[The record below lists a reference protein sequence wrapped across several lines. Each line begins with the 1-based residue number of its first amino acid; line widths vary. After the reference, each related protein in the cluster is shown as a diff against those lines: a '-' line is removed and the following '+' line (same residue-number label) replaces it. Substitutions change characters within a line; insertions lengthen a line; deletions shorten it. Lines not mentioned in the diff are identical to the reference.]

1 MLISHRTGTFE
12 LATSQPKTEILF
24 GIGVSPGVA
33 IGEAFVVDRRKVRYP
48 THHIEP
54 EDTGSEIQRFKQA
67 VNGAKDSL
75 NLLRDKLI
83 AQGEREHTAIL
94 DAHLL
99 MMQDP
104 LLLEDTERRISDERK
119 CAEWAFR
126 STLREI
132 KRHFDALGDDYFR
145 ERRSDIDFV
154 GQRILAALSNENERP
169 IDQAPE
175 NAILVAHE
183 LSPADTLS
191 LAKRHVKGIVTEVG
205 GATSHTAILACALE
219 IPAVLGCAE
228 VVDQVG
234 RGDRMVVNGEKGE
247 VLLQPNA
254 QVVMHYQELAE
265 EQLNFRSQLRKE
277 SALAPETTDQHAVE
291 ILANIELVDEAKG
304 VVANGATG
312 VGLYRTEFLFL
323 REGPLPTEEEHFR
336 TYAQVLAEL
345 GPDAKVVF
353 RTFDLGSD
361 KLSDKLKLPAE
372 HNPALGLR
380 GCRLALAHEP
390 LLRDQ
395 LRALLRATGACQAGS
410 IMFPMISDV
419 AELRMMRAV
428 LNEEM
433 DALEKEG
440 HAIWRDVPVG
450 IMVELPS
457 AVWVADRLAQECDF
471 FSVGTNDLLQYSL
484 AMDRGNE
491 HVAHLYH
498 PLHLSNLR
506 ALEHVVKAGHAAG
519 IPVGLCGEMAAVP
532 LNLPISVALGFDSLS
547 MPLSAVPEIKW
558 YLRRFAKADADALLA
573 DCMHLSLAEDIELR
587 VRQAITQWVPQRG
600 RLSIVPH

>member
-1 MLISHRTGTFE
+1 MAIAGSK
-12 LATSQPKTEILF
+12 PEILF

-33 IGEAFVVDRRKVRYP
+33 IGEAFVVDRRKIKYP

-54 EDTGSEIQRFKQA
+54 EDVERELQRFKQA
-67 VNGAKDSL
+67 VHSAKGALHS
-75 NLLRDKLI
+75 LRDKLI

-104 LLLEDTERRISDERK
+104 LLLEDTERRIENERK

-154 GQRILAALSNENERP
+154 GQRILAALSNEHERA
-169 IDQAPE
+169 IDQAPDH
-175 NAILVAHE
+175 AILVAHE

-191 LAKRHVKGIVTEVG
+191 LAKRNVKGIVTEVG

-219 IPAVLGCAE
+219 IPAVLGCAG
-228 VVDQVG
+228 VVEQVG
-234 RGDRMVVNGEKGE
+234 QGDPMIVNGEKGE
-247 VLLQPNA
+247 VFLQPNA
-254 QVVMHYQELAE
+254 QIVSHYQELAE
-265 EQLNFRSQLRKE
+265 EHLNFRSQLRKQ
-277 SALAPETTDQHAVE
+277 SALAPETIDQHAVE
-291 ILANIELVDEAKG
+291 ILANIELLEEAKS
-304 VVANGATG
+304 VVPNGSTG

-323 REGPLPTEEEHFR
+323 REGPLPTEDEHFE
-336 TYAQVLAEL
+336 TYSKVLMDL
-345 GPDAKVVF
+345 GPDAKVIF

-380 GCRLALAHEP
+380 GCRLAMAHEP

-395 LRALLRATGACQAGS
+395 LRALIRATGQSKSGS

-419 AELRMMRAV
+419 TELRTIRDV
-428 LNEEM
+428 LNQEM

-440 HAIWRDVPVG
+440 QIIWRDVPVG

-457 AVWVADRLAQECDF
+457 AVWVADRLAEECDF

-506 ALEHVVKAGHAAG
+506 ALDHVVRAGHAAG

-558 YLRRFAKADADALLA
+558 YLRRIAKSDADALLA
-573 DCMHLSLAEDIELR
+573 ECMQLSSAEEIESR
-587 VRQAITQWVPQRG
+587 VREAIGAWVPQRG
-600 RLSIVPH
+600 RLSIVPQ